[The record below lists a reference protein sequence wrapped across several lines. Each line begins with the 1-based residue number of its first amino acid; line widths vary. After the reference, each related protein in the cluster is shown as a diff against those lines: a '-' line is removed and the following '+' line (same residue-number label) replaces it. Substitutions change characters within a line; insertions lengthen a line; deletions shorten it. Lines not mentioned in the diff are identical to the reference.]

1 MTKKKRKHKPQKED
15 KQQTLTTEQAFE
27 KVWDVTCEVCDSVPV
42 VRATGLCGPC
52 TWGEADTAGGN
63 W

>member
-1 MTKKKRKHKPQKED
+1 MTRKPKRED
-15 KQQTLTTEQAFE
+15 TSKLTDEQAFE
-27 KVWDVTCEVCDSVPV
+27 KVWDVGCEVCGAKPT

-52 TWGEADTAGGN
+52 TFGESDTAGGN